1 MSAKRVLYRIRQFW
15 HTLLAPLW
23 PLNHTYVAVRLTP
36 ELLAL
41 FERMPRAEQQ
51 HGIALCKALEARSIT
66 DADAQVAGLL
76 HDCGKSVAPPHLW
89 DRVLVVLGEALL
101 PRQAARWAAR
111 AEVETSPRGL
121 SRGFIIRK
129 RHAEWGAALAEQA
142 GASPRAVELIR
153 RHHHAA
159 DDAAPSEGAWD
170 ADFDLL
176 LRTLQELD
184 NT

>member
-23 PLNHTYVAVRLTP
+23 PLNHTYIATRLTP

-66 DADAQVAGLL
+66 GADAQVAGLL

-111 AEVETSPRGL
+111 AEVETPPRGL
-121 SRGFIIRK
+121 SRGFMIRK

-142 GASPRAVELIR
+142 GASPRTVALIR
-153 RHHHAA
+153 LHHHPVGEEIPLEDALGTDFSLLLHTLQA
-159 DDAAPSEGAWD
+159 LDDA
-170 ADFDLL
+170 
-176 LRTLQELD
+176 
-184 NT
+184 

>member
-1 MSAKRVLYRIRQFW
+1 VNARRILYRVKQFW
-15 HTLLAPLW
+15 HTLRAPWL
-23 PLNHTYVAVRLTP
+23 PVEHAYTAARLTP

-41 FERMPRAEQQ
+41 FERMSRAEQQ
-51 HGIALCKALEARSIT
+51 HGIALCKALQARNIT
-66 DADAQVAGLL
+66 DADALIAGLL
-76 HDCGKSVAPPHLW
+76 HDCGKSVAPPYLW

-101 PRQAARWAAR
+101 PRQAARWATRSEAG
-111 AEVETSPRGL
+111 SPPRGL
-121 SRGFIIRK
+121 TRGFVIRK
-129 RHAEWGAALAEQA
+129 RHAEWGATLAEQA
-142 GASPRAVELIR
+142 GASPRAVALIR

-170 ADFDLL
+170 ADFSLL